1 MTNKYEYPDGGIE
14 DLIDVDETVWDRGY
28 SREVDE
34 GIWYEVYV
42 NKDIHK
48 KIPTFNLTDYSY
60 PGMVMDSYFCLR
72 LDDYEDY
79 GQLTFFV
86 PNDENH
92 YTLDELTDVLS

>member
-1 MTNKYEYPDGGIE
+1 
-14 DLIDVDETVWDRGY
+14 
-28 SREVDE
+28 
-34 GIWYEVYV
+34 
-42 NKDIHK
+42 
-48 KIPTFNLTDYSY
+48 
-60 PGMVMDSYFCLR
+60 

>member
-48 KIPTFNLTDYSY
+48 KIPTINLTDYSY